1 MPTTD
6 ISTELNECPDE
17 PKSRR
22 SLLSGSMYGL
32 AAVLALASPGC
43 AETTS
48 FVNPPKQPTTSSV
61 AKLAPAGATFAPSS
75 QTSDR
80 STLHFYW
87 VVDRSGSMSGEKIAT
102 LNTAIRQAVP
112 LLREAIKA
120 TQNIDV
126 LVHLCAF
133 SDGAAL
139 AKPVPLAEFEWFNL
153 SAGGGTAMGRALT
166 VVSEDIR
173 ATSFAPCSI
182 PPVLVMLSDGEPTD
196 SFERG
201 LQSLTSHEWGKK
213 SLRIAVAIGRDASL
227 KVLQAF
233 IGRPDLQPLPA
244 NDPQTLVDAVTWVSS
259 EVTKTVASSA
269 VASRTGTTTSCDK
282 APDIVIPP
290 PPPKR
295 APSLTQW

>member
-1 MPTTD
+1 MPTTH
-6 ISTELNECPDE
+6 ISKELNECPDE
-17 PKSRR
+17 SKSRR
-22 SLLSGSMYGL
+22 SLLSGSVYGL
-32 AAVLALASPGC
+32 AAVVAFASPGC

-48 FVNPPKQPTTSSV
+48 FVNPPKAPSSASV
-61 AKLAPAGATFAPSS
+61 AKLAPSGAPSVPRS
-75 QTSDR
+75 QSSDR

-87 VVDRSGSMSGEKIAT
+87 IVDRSGSMNGEKIAT
-102 LNTAIRQAVP
+102 LNTAIRQAIP
-112 LLREAIKA
+112 LLREAVKA
-120 TQNIDV
+120 NPTLDV

-139 AKPVPLAEFEWFNL
+139 ANPVPLAEFEWFNL
-153 SAGGGTAMGRALT
+153 SAGGGTSMGRAMT
-166 VVSEDIR
+166 VVSDDIR
-173 ATSFAPCSI
+173 STAFPPCSI
-182 PPVLVMLSDGEPTD
+182 PPVLVMLSDGDPSD
-196 SFERG
+196 NFERG
-201 LQSLTSHEWGKK
+201 LQALTSHEWGKK

-244 NDPQTLVDAVTWVSS
+244 NDPQTLVDAITWVSS

-269 VASRTGTTTSCDK
+269 VSSRTGTTTSCDK

>member
-1 MPTTD
+1 
-6 ISTELNECPDE
+6 
-17 PKSRR
+17 
-22 SLLSGSMYGL
+22 
-32 AAVLALASPGC
+32 
-43 AETTS
+43 
-48 FVNPPKQPTTSSV
+48 
-61 AKLAPAGATFAPSS
+61 
-75 QTSDR
+75 
-80 STLHFYW
+80 
-87 VVDRSGSMSGEKIAT
+87 
-102 LNTAIRQAVP
+102 
-112 LLREAIKA
+112 
-120 TQNIDV
+120 
-126 LVHLCAF
+126 
-133 SDGAAL
+133 
-139 AKPVPLAEFEWFNL
+139 
-153 SAGGGTAMGRALT
+153 MGRALT

-282 APDIVIPP
+282 VPDIVIPP